1 MGIFDIFKTNDD
13 KPTPIYDDADFI
25 AKTGAAIEEGYF
37 YWLESDGGVWR
48 DNADKGY
55 NAEMVARSGILRES
69 GFYYFIGSD
78 GNVYRSDSEK
88 YLELDGVAK
97 RIKAQQQTQEI
108 HKQAQ
113 EILKKEIIK
122 LLKEKAVKM
131 PASDI
136 DAHLKHQN
144 VDEIKEL
151 CEEMYHNGE
160 ISRTGNYRYFI
171 LTEEQKKPKKASA
184 PKSEKVDVE
193 KELEKLK
200 GLLDKGL
207 ITQEAYDA
215 KMNQLLGL

>member
-1 MGIFDIFKTNDD
+1 
-13 KPTPIYDDADFI
+13 
-25 AKTGAAIEEGYF
+25 
-37 YWLESDGGVWR
+37 
-48 DNADKGY
+48 
-55 NAEMVARSGILRES
+55 
-69 GFYYFIGSD
+69 
-78 GNVYRSDSEK
+78 
-88 YLELDGVAK
+88 
-97 RIKAQQQTQEI
+97 
-108 HKQAQ
+108 
-113 EILKKEIIK
+113 
-122 LLKEKAVKM
+122 M